1 DGDDR
6 AGRSAARRGRRL
18 DPRRVRHLAH
28 LPGLAHT
35 ALHTAPGPP
44 GQARCG
50 CGGLEHGHLDHRRVG
65 PGAGRPDPL
74 HARLDV
80 LHAGSPDG
88 VPGQRAHQRAGR
100 CRPDQPGGL
109 MAIPEETFAEL
120 AEYYDETYTAAAD
133 MFKVVEASITYVN
146 SAGSAADPALREA
159 VASYVD
165 KNGETLPF
173 SSYAR

>member
-1 DGDDR
+1 
-6 AGRSAARRGRRL
+6 
-18 DPRRVRHLAH
+18 
-28 LPGLAHT
+28 
-35 ALHTAPGPP
+35 
-44 GQARCG
+44 
-50 CGGLEHGHLDHRRVG
+50 
-65 PGAGRPDPL
+65 
-74 HARLDV
+74 
-80 LHAGSPDG
+80 
-88 VPGQRAHQRAGR
+88 
-100 CRPDQPGGL
+100 